1 MRPGLRLLRGPA
13 TGVRDVYFLLRPPH
27 NVLAASRKNRKT
39 KKLKKSKNAAA
50 GRLIGHG
57 RLVGRATRAG
67 KVRRGL
73 LRFPLG
79 LPDSMRSARKVL
91 FFVYGSSALRVVK
104 FSALMRPENFAEAAV
119 KGAELALGSS
129 GLVQMQKGA
138 EQKGPHPYLPH
149 MKRLGNW
156 LPICRQ

>member
-1 MRPGLRLLRGPA
+1 MDAAHFLATDRAARG
-13 TGVRDVYFLLRPPH
+13 D
-27 NVLAASRKNRKT
+27 
-39 KKLKKSKNAAA
+39 
-50 GRLIGHG
+50 
-57 RLVGRATRAG
+57 
-67 KVRRGL
+67 KVRRAL
-73 LRFPLG
+73 LRFLLG
-79 LPDSMRSARKVL
+79 LPNGMRSARKVL